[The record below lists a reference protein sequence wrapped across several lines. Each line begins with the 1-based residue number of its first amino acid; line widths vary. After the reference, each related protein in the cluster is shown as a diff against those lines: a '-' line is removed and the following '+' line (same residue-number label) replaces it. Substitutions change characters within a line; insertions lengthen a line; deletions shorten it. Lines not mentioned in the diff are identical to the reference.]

1 MYLSEILMD
10 AKLTRNPYEI
20 HRHLW
25 RLFPDMPEDKRSFL
39 YRVSYGKDNDPLR
52 ILMQSLN
59 EPSATENVKGCVLL
73 RKKVFNPSFK
83 KEDRF
88 HFVLCVNPTKQL
100 LKERCRVPLIDE
112 DQLINWLKKKL
123 ENAACLENA
132 EITEKRNLYFRKDG
146 KAGKIATVSFSG
158 QVSVKDPA
166 TMHTTLEQGL
176 GRAKAFGCGLMLV
189 RRI

>member
-10 AKLTRNPYEI
+10 SKLSRNPYEI

-39 YRVSYGKDNDPLR
+39 YKVSYGKNDEPLR

-59 EPSATENVKGCVLL
+59 EPSTAENVKGCVLL
-73 RKKVFNPSFK
+73 RKKVFNPVLK
-83 KEDRF
+83 KEDRL

-123 ENAACLENA
+123 ENAASLENA

-146 KAGKIATVSFSG
+146 KAGKIITTSFSG
-158 QVSVKDPA
+158 QIRVDDPISMR
-166 TMHTTLEQGL
+166 TILEQGI

-189 RRI
+189 SRV